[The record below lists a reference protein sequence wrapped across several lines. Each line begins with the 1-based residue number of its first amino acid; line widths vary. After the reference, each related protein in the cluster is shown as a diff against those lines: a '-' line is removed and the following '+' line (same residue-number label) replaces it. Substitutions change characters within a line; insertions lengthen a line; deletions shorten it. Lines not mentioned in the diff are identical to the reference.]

1 MSDTVWKCLE
11 CGLRFGT
18 ANEGR
23 QHTIENPAHD
33 VVERAYT
40 GQEVTVDPRWVP
52 GESDNG

>member
-23 QHTIENPAHD
+23 QHTIENPDHD

-52 GESDNG
+52 GEGE